1 MLPDLWIPPVLYSY
15 ASLHPHDLD
24 LEKGWVGHIAISGPN
39 GIPHGM
45 REFYLVYWWLGLWCT
60 LRELR
65 AWTLQFQGKILSFIG
80 LERVF
85 IADFLE
91 GSRSSTWNGKEQIRC
106 TIAERLMSRVPIGF
120 SISNIWKS
128 KTVILYVRYVRTIMH
143 WKFQHTK
150 HYVSMS
156 LCGFVSGSWGTK
168 LMNKYTFDLCV
179 ANLGPRFILKFHAIH
194 EVNEC
199 D

>member
-1 MLPDLWIPPVLYSY
+1 
-15 ASLHPHDLD
+15 
-24 LEKGWVGHIAISGPN
+24 
-39 GIPHGM
+39 
-45 REFYLVYWWLGLWCT
+45 
-60 LRELR
+60 
-65 AWTLQFQGKILSFIG
+65 
-80 LERVF
+80 
-85 IADFLE
+85 
-91 GSRSSTWNGKEQIRC
+91 
-106 TIAERLMSRVPIGF
+106 MSRVPIGF

-128 KTVILYVRYVRTIMH
+128 NTVILYVRTIMH

-179 ANLGPRFILKFHAIH
+179 ANLGPRLILKFHAIH

>member
-1 MLPDLWIPPVLYSY
+1 MLVAGFMVYSTGMKSLDTSISRLDSFLQLVL
-15 ASLHPHDLD
+15 
-24 LEKGWVGHIAISGPN
+24 KGSFLLISWKVAGVQ
-39 GIPHGM
+39 HGM
-45 REFYLVYWWLGLWCT
+45 
-60 LRELR
+60 
-65 AWTLQFQGKILSFIG
+65 AK
-80 LERVF
+80 
-85 IADFLE
+85 
-91 GSRSSTWNGKEQIRC
+91 KQIRC

-168 LMNKYTFDLCV
+168 LVNKYTFNLCV